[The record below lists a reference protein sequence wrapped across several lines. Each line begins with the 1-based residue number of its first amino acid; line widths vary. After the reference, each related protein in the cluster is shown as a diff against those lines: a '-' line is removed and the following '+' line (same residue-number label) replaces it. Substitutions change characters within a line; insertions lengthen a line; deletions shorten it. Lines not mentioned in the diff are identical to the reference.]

1 MSSLYLRQSNK
12 VYIIATTNW
21 KKMKIKTLLLSVV
34 FILTGMM
41 TSIAQTDSGNKSTK
55 SKTKIVD
62 LNDEK
67 YAGTTLDGLLKEY
80 RGKVIYLDFWAS
92 WCGPCKREMPY
103 SQTLKQKLDG
113 KAVAFVYL
121 STDKNGTSW
130 VKMIDDMDITGDHYR
145 ANSTLKQEI
154 VERFNLQYIPRYVLI
169 NKEGKV
175 ADDNAKRPSD
185 PMIMSDID
193 KLLL

>member
-1 MSSLYLRQSNK
+1 MDKMIRKISLLALLITFN
-12 VYIIATTNW
+12 ATLMLN
-21 KKMKIKTLLLSVV
+21 
-34 FILTGMM
+34 
-41 TSIAQTDSGNKSTK
+41 AQTVSSKAKLVDMNEEKHATK
-55 SKTKIVD
+55 S
-62 LNDEK
+62 
-67 YAGTTLDGLLKEY
+67 LDDILKKY

-103 SQTLKQKLDG
+103 STQLKKKYDG
-113 KAVAFVYL
+113 KDVVFVYI
-121 STDKNGTSW
+121 STDKNAAQWENMVEQMELVGE
-130 VKMIDDMDITGDHYR
+130 HYR
-145 ANSTLKQEI
+145 ASNKIKMEL

-185 PMIMSDID
+185 PMISGDID